1 MRPGGTSGSCLVQ
14 ASCSEPSAGVLR
26 AGLVLGI
33 SQARGHHSCS
43 GQSVPAFSYKLHVV
57 VFLLLLKWSF
67 LYFHLCLFPHVLP
80 PGSLVPFPAS
90 IKHSHTLLKS
100 PWAFSAPG
108 QASPSSLSISSCVGY
123 SNPLWP
129 FAGIAA
135 GHPCLQSWGAPHRA
149 QHWACPTR
157 AEQRP
162 AGGSAARCASLM
174 GCGDYGVCFHC
185 FIFHNLVSCP
195 TLGLSSAVQSRIG
208 AYKGYNRGI
217 HFWSAPL
224 SVECTSVKHHSRANT
239 CLSSVTCH
247 SSEAWRG
254 KKKTR
259 FSYLFHI
266 GFVCIFFVGAVGSWH
281 QFGRKELQLGRPRGR
296 LHIISPEHS
305 HYWRVVSWGV

>member
-14 ASCSEPSAGVLR
+14 ASCLEPSAGVLR

-43 GQSVPAFSYKLHVV
+43 GQSVPAFSYKLHV
-57 VFLLLLKWSF
+57 FFLLLKWSF

-90 IKHSHTLLKS
+90 IKHSHTLLRS

-162 AGGSAARCASLM
+162 AGGSPARCASLM

-195 TLGLSSAVQSRIG
+195 TLGLSSAVQPWIG
-208 AYKGYNRGI
+208 VHKAIIEEYIFEALR
-217 HFWSAPL
+217 SALNALLLNITAGQMLVCLL
-224 SVECTSVKHHSRANT
+224 SPAILLRHGE
-239 CLSSVTCH
+239 
-247 SSEAWRG
+247 E